1 LFFWSCH
8 NFYFC
13 KYNILQNIKIFFL
26 LKQITIFAFQQ
37 NFKQMTKYYKA
48 KVKIDFLET
57 NEPLTKVSAN
67 KYQGIDGL
75 EFNIDDSNVEDYPT
89 WCDLIQQ
96 ERYQLLGELIDAM
109 IYSPKAVI
117 EVQQLVNSFK
127 ERGLVKSII
136 NPKVIEYD
144 STMETT
150 L

>member
-1 LFFWSCH
+1 
-8 NFYFC
+8 
-13 KYNILQNIKIFFL
+13 
-26 LKQITIFAFQQ
+26 
-37 NFKQMTKYYKA
+37 MTKYYKA

-57 NEPLTKVSAN
+57 NEPLMKLGEN

-89 WCDLIQQ
+89 WCEMIQQ

-109 IYSPKAVI
+109 VYSPVAVI

-136 NPKVIEYD
+136 NPINID
-144 STMETT
+144 SNGI
-150 L
+150 

>member
-1 LFFWSCH
+1 MI
-8 NFYFC
+8 N
-13 KYNILQNIKIFFL
+13 
-26 LKQITIFAFQQ
+26 
-37 NFKQMTKYYKA
+37 
-48 KVKIDFLET
+48 ET
-57 NEPLTKVSAN
+57 NQS
-67 KYQGIDGL
+67 
-75 EFNIDDSNVEDYPT
+75 PT
-89 WCDLIQQ
+89 WCDMIQQ